1 MARHGTVAAGKD
13 LQAAVY
19 AAEELE
25 ETAKLFMLLKNCSY
39 HALNDQEVAELKERF
54 GI

>member
-1 MARHGTVAAGKD
+1 MARHGTVTAGKD

-25 ETAKLFMLLKNCSY
+25 ETAKLFMLLKNCRY
-39 HALNDQEVAELKERF
+39 QALNDQEVTELKERF